1 MAPRGTAAKTGTE
14 ISFSSEDD
22 SLSDSDSFIEE
33 VSEELRRDQLY
44 KTMRRYGWI
53 AVLAVLLLVGATSFL
68 EWRKSQ
74 AKAEA
79 EALGDTILAALS
91 LEESS
96 ERAEALGSIN
106 APEGSARAVVTLLA
120 AGETYDSEPAQA
132 ATRLLSMADDPTIPQ
147 AYRQIA
153 VLKAVSIR
161 ESGLSVDDRRGR
173 LNGLVPGGGI
183 VRLLAQEQLALILLE
198 EGASDAALQAF
209 DDIAADAEAT
219 PSLRQRATQMIT
231 ALGGTPSF
239 TPQDEVEPA
248 AQTDAN

>member
-1 MAPRGTAAKTGTE
+1 M
-14 ISFSSEDD
+14 
-22 SLSDSDSFIEE
+22 SDSDSFIEE

-209 DDIAADAEAT
+209 DDI
-219 PSLRQRATQMIT
+219 
-231 ALGGTPSF
+231 
-239 TPQDEVEPA
+239 
-248 AQTDAN
+248 